1 MHSRSR
7 SFYFLLTHTQK
18 IYWNNLGKC
27 MYNIECFTAIW
38 YIQPHLEIPAY
49 PWKLKDSCVPFAML
63 EKIPFFNFMF
73 LLIFFINRFTCINV
87 TRHKFLNKCSC
98 SRQYFTE
105 NFKLHSLDSFAVSQI
120 LPWWGS
126 KVYLQSVKE
135 TLKTR
140 YWPDMNKIIIH
151 PSSGICSQQNKSK

>member
-1 MHSRSR
+1 MHVQYRMLHCYLVYTTPPGNPCISMKAKK
-7 SFYFLLTHTQK
+7 FMCTLC
-18 IYWNNLGKC
+18 N
-27 MYNIECFTAIW
+27 A
-38 YIQPHLEIPAY
+38 
-49 PWKLKDSCVPFAML
+49 WKNT
-63 EKIPFFNFMF
+63 FFNFMF
-73 LLIFFINRFTCINV
+73 LLIFFINRFTYINV

-126 KVYLQSVKE
+126 KVNLQSVKE

-140 YWPDMNKIIIH
+140 YWPDTNKIIRH
-151 PSSGICSQQNKSK
+151 PSICSQQNKSK

>member
-1 MHSRSR
+1 MHVQYWMLHCYLVYTTPPGNPCISMKAI
-7 SFYFLLTHTQK
+7 K
-18 IYWNNLGKC
+18 I
-27 MYNIECFTAIW
+27 
-38 YIQPHLEIPAY
+38 HVY
-49 PWKLKDSCVPFAML
+49 PLQCLKKYL
-63 EKIPFFNFMF
+63 FFCFMF

-87 TRHKFLNKCSC
+87 TRHKYLNKCSC

-140 YWPDMNKIIIH
+140 YWPDVNKIIRH
-151 PSSGICSQQNKSK
+151 PSICSQQNKSK

>member
-1 MHSRSR
+1 MHVQYWMLHCYLVYTTPPGNPCISMKAI
-7 SFYFLLTHTQK
+7 K
-18 IYWNNLGKC
+18 I
-27 MYNIECFTAIW
+27 
-38 YIQPHLEIPAY
+38 HVY
-49 PWKLKDSCVPFAML
+49 PLQCLKKYL
-63 EKIPFFNFMF
+63 FFCFMF

-151 PSSGICSQQNKSK
+151 PSSGICSQQNKRK